1 VEDFI
6 ADELFQQYV
15 KAPDPGSVKQWEE
28 WFVANPEQKK
38 IADQAAAFIINLHFN
53 QSIPS
58 TITVQQSLEKN
69 LRHIAGLENS
79 ARASKKKVLLFAAAS
94 LFVICVAFFTY
105 SLFSGSDPVIVEVVT
120 GAREVK
126 TFILPDSSS
135 VTINENSS
143 IRYSSALL
151 KAQKRELWMKGEV
164 FFNIRHIEDA
174 ANSPHEFVVYSGD
187 LKVEVLGTAF
197 NVKSYNSVTNVS
209 LNTGHIKVG
218 VKNDPVSVTLQP
230 GDFIQYSEKEKK
242 IVKRKV
248 DAGLYSTWKEKK
260 LKLDKVPM
268 KEIAQLIQDIYG
280 YNVKIDEPALRTSKI
295 SGTLLVNDEETFLE
309 TLAFVLDIDIQKQ
322 DSILTFSSKSKLKKE

>member
-1 VEDFI
+1 M
-6 ADELFQQYV
+6 
-15 KAPDPGSVKQWEE
+15 
-28 WFVANPEQKK
+28 
-38 IADQAAAFIINLHFN
+38 
-53 QSIPS
+53 
-58 TITVQQSLEKN
+58 
-69 LRHIAGLENS
+69 
-79 ARASKKKVLLFAAAS
+79 
-94 LFVICVAFFTY
+94 
-105 SLFSGSDPVIVEVVT
+105 FSGSDPVIVEVVT

-143 IRYSSALL
+143 VRYSSALL

-174 ANSPHEFVVYSGD
+174 ENIPHEFVVYSGD

-209 LNTGHIKVG
+209 LNTGHIKIG

-280 YNVKIDEPALRTSKI
+280 YSVKIDEPALRTSKI